1 VINNKTILIVLSI
14 LFLVIAIPRIIFPD
28 LDHGDD
34 WADADILIAANN
46 FAKFGFIKTRFL
58 PFFEAEIDAPKG
70 PYLHYPPLGTIING
84 GLRILFKNDAL
95 YLFRGFALFFS
106 LLNLL
111 FWYLFIKRFSGSVFF
126 AFLAGVF
133 YLFNPFFIYGAD
145 SLGQISYADS
155 FRSAILF
162 VFIVFIDA
170 VPKRKSPVLL
180 LLWSLFF
187 LESLISYEYILYL
200 FLFFILFK
208 IIFKVKKD
216 SLSFKSILVLFSAPV
231 CGFLLHFLQNIWYL
245 GNISL
250 VLQDFR
256 KIALERIGASQDSAF
271 ALTISNWWQQ
281 VLTRNFSL
289 VLIFNYFLL
298 FLGLFAAYLF
308 YQRLSVKY
316 RRQINLNLRLLL
328 VLGTCGISWYTVF
341 PSHALAHAYVLFL
354 VRHLLPVA
362 ALVFALFF
370 YVAFFFIKETIRY
383 KFLASA
389 FLAGLAL
396 FVLFSAVTRSD
407 LAVTPGNIQRAKDF
421 LVFKECLA
429 KLRKVSTDNDVVAI
443 NYYRRPFVSHYTGHN
458 AVAIF
463 DKAALEVLPRL
474 PRYFIFLP
482 YNDQRAAQLAGYLKE
497 KYKLIFECQ
506 SSRFP
511 SSFWELKPHE
521 ESKIQILPNPNPL
534 P

>member
-1 VINNKTILIVLSI
+1 MSNKPIIIALSI

-46 FAKFGFIKTRFL
+46 FAKFGFIKTRLL

-84 GLRILFKNDAL
+84 GLRILFKSDAL

-126 AFLAGVF
+126 AFLAGLF

-145 SLGQISYADS
+145 SLGQISYADF
-155 FRSAILF
+155 FRSLILF
-162 VFIVFIDA
+162 VFIVFIDTA
-170 VPKRKSPVLL
+170 PKRKSLVLL

-200 FLFFILFK
+200 SLFFILFK

-216 SLSFKSILVLFSAPV
+216 SLPLKSILMLFAAPV
-231 CGFLLHFLQNIWYL
+231 CGFLLHFLQNAWYL

-250 VLQDFR
+250 VFQDFR
-256 KIALERIGASQDSAF
+256 KIAVERIGSSKDSAF
-271 ALTISNWWQQ
+271 ALTMSNWWQH

-298 FLGLFAAYLF
+298 FLGMFAAYLF
-308 YQRLSVKY
+308 YQRLSAKY

-328 VLGTCGISWYTVF
+328 VLGICGISWYMAF

-362 ALVFALFF
+362 ALFFALFF
-370 YVAFFFIKETIRY
+370 YIAFFFIKETIRY
-383 KFLASA
+383 KFLARA
-389 FLAGLAL
+389 LLAGLVL

-407 LAVTPGNIQRAKDF
+407 LAVTSGNIQRAKDF
-421 LVFKECLA
+421 VIFKECL
-429 KLRKVSTDNDVVAI
+429 LRLKKMSKEKDVVAI

-463 DKAALEVLPRL
+463 DKAVLGATPRL

-482 YNDQRAAQLAGYLKE
+482 YNDQRSAELAGYLKE
-497 KYKLIFECQ
+497 KYKLIFQCQ

-511 SSFWELKPHE
+511 SSFWELEPCEK
-521 ESKIQILPNPNPL
+521 SKIQILPNPK
-534 P
+534 